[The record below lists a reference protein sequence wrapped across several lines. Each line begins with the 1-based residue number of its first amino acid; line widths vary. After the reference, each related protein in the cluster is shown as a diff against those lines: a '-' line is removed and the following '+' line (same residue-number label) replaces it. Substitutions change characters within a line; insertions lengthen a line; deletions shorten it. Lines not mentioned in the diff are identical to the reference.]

1 MSTDIYPSTTAGN
14 SAGRCTEYAYDPAYS
29 QLRTTVSVDIG
40 DCGSATKVATQY
52 MYDRVLGTTLSTIAP
67 GSEQTTMTYDAFAR
81 PLTVAK
87 PDPTTPLMSDAPS
100 TTITYSDTTYGQL
113 VHTNQ
118 TGGSSGS
125 GTNLSYAPM
134 DTYAYL
140 DAFGRTIQVVSTSD
154 AAGQWVL
161 SGQVMR
167 DARGRPIASF
177 APSFITASAGGAV
190 PIAPPAAPSTS
201 TTYDAFNR
209 TTQTNDID
217 GTILA
222 VKA

>member
-1 MSTDIYPSTTAGN
+1 
-14 SAGRCTEYAYDPAYS
+14 
-29 QLRTTVSVDIG
+29 
-40 DCGSATKVATQY
+40 
-52 MYDRVLGTTLSTIAP
+52 
-67 GSEQTTMTYDAFAR
+67 
-81 PLTVAK
+81 
-87 PDPTTPLMSDAPS
+87 
-100 TTITYSDTTYGQL
+100 
-113 VHTNQ
+113 
-118 TGGSSGS
+118 
-125 GTNLSYAPM
+125 
-134 DTYAYL
+134 
-140 DAFGRTIQVVSTSD
+140 
-154 AAGQWVL
+154 
-161 SGQVMR
+161 MR